1 MSAPD
6 TKLITGTIA
15 PETKLTD
22 QTNPQSV
29 SLDSSMTFHT
39 GSREVLRITNEAR
52 LVIGD
57 GLSKEEATQETAKLL
72 IAAFDERI
80 QEMVD
85 KRVSDLKSELEKIVL
100 IAGLKADSNVELRL
114 RAEKAEDE
122 TLVWRNR
129 FASILWSGA
138 LNKSTVRDF
147 KKWEAEYKAE
157 RNALI
162 ARAEKAEERLE
173 WLERFLQHGGTSIS
187 TVSPYTLEDNP
198 DDTDETQF
206 NLPFQIGISVEMEN
220 RGCYKWVEFSN
231 GAKGIS
237 PAIDAAKIKYA
248 EWQNQMHKGD

>member
-15 PETKLTD
+15 PETKLTA

-162 ARAEKAEERLE
+162 ARAEKAEADSKRLD
-173 WLERFLQHGGTSIS
+173 W
-187 TVSPYTLEDNP
+187 
-198 DDTDETQF
+198 
-206 NLPFQIGISVEMEN
+206 MEK
-220 RGCYKWVEFSN
+220 YDWSN
-231 GAKGIS
+231 GFGDEVLYVLIQHRIWNGYELPSLRA
-237 PAIDAAKIKYA
+237 AIDAAMTEASK
-248 EWQNQMHKGD
+248 

>member
-1 MSAPD
+1 MSSPD

-15 PETKLTD
+15 PDTKLTA
-22 QTNPQSV
+22 QTNPELV

-85 KRVSDLKSELEKIVL
+85 KR
-100 IAGLKADSNVELRL
+100 
-114 RAEKAEDE
+114 
-122 TLVWRNR
+122 
-129 FASILWSGA
+129 
-138 LNKSTVRDF
+138 
-147 KKWEAEYKAE
+147 
-157 RNALI
+157 
-162 ARAEKAEERLE
+162 AEKAEERLE

-187 TVSPYTLEDNP
+187 TVSPYTLEDHP

-220 RGCYKWVEFSN
+220 RGCYK
-231 GAKGIS
+231 
-237 PAIDAAKIKYA
+237 
-248 EWQNQMHKGD
+248 